1 MLLTGMQQNDYDN
14 TSTQKSDFFMS
25 AVLDVLKPIASV
37 LKSPG
42 LPKSLAK
49 SKKGF
54 AIQRN

>member
-14 TSTQKSDFFMS
+14 TFTQKSAFLMF
-25 AVLDVLKPIASV
+25 AVLDILKPIASV

-54 AIQRN
+54 ATQRN